1 MTELK
6 LIESQDV
13 DVKGTPYIN
22 TAANGIHVSGSYT
35 VGIYQYTTGFV
46 VTGFVVKALC
56 RTTGNALSDIVAPT
70 LGLARKEAQRRATI
84 LQSTSEEVLWKP
96 LCYAG

>member
-35 VGIYQYTTGFV
+35 VGIYQYT
-46 VTGFVVKALC
+46 TGFVVKALC

-96 LCYAG
+96 LCYTG